1 MKKKVT
7 LSLDDK
13 VYSDFQKY
21 CEENDI
27 QLSKRIERYIREALD
42 NSRVARQRK

>member
-7 LSLDDK
+7 ISVDSR

-21 CEENDI
+21 CEENAFM
-27 QLSKRIERYIREALD
+27 LSKKLELD
-42 NSRVARQRK
+42 MKRDMEDDKK

>member
-7 LSLDDK
+7 ISVDSK

-21 CEENDI
+21 CEENAFI
-27 QLSKRIERYIREALD
+27 LSKKLELAMKKELEED
-42 NSRVARQRK
+42 KK